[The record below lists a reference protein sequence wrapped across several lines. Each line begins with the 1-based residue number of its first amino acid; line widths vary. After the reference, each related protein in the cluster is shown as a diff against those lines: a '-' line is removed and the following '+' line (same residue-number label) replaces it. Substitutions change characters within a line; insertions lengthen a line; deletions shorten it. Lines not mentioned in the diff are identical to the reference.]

1 MGAHLDQGTPPP
13 VTVFLFILLTWLQ
26 WPRPLTGYAKKN
38 QKYKQKI
45 ELQQNYYWMFV
56 GSPEH
61 LEMAPDILL
70 MLALPPSLILSL
82 FSKDYYYFRETFAV
96 FSVPISAI

>member
-1 MGAHLDQGTPPP
+1 MQ
-13 VTVFLFILLTWLQ
+13 
-26 WPRPLTGYAKKN
+26 KN

-61 LEMAPDILL
+61 LEMASHILL
-70 MLALPPSLILSL
+70 MLALPPSLILSFFQRLL
-82 FSKDYYYFRETFAV
+82 F
-96 FSVPISAI
+96 

>member
-1 MGAHLDQGTPPP
+1 MQ
-13 VTVFLFILLTWLQ
+13 
-26 WPRPLTGYAKKN
+26 KN

-61 LEMAPDILL
+61 LEMASDILL
-70 MLALPPSLILSL
+70 MLARSPSLSHSL
-82 FSKDYYYFRETFAV
+82 FFPKIIILEKHL
-96 FSVPISAI
+96 FSLFLYLLFKMLFSAC

>member
-1 MGAHLDQGTPPP
+1 MQ
-13 VTVFLFILLTWLQ
+13 
-26 WPRPLTGYAKKN
+26 KN

-61 LEMAPDILL
+61 LEMASDILL
-70 MLALPPSLILSL
+70 MLALPPSLILSFPKIIIILEKHLL
-82 FSKDYYYFRETFAV
+82 FSLF
-96 FSVPISAI
+96 